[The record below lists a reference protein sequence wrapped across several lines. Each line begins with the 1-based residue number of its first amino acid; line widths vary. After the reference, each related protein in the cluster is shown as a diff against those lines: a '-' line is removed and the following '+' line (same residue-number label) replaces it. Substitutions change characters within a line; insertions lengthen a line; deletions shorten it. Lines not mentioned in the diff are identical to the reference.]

1 MEYNSKIYLSPKYQK
16 SDYSELNL
24 SITSPEEDWKKAIE
38 IFTDRM
44 DGRFLNQIRALL
56 SDVSANG
63 FAIMALDC
71 LLIETFLQ
79 FEIGKSQT
87 PQFNSE
93 QYSAFLMRAFP
104 SAFKNINAA
113 KRFYID
119 IRCGILHSAQTN
131 GHSRLTSDESY
142 IIYYDGDLLSVS
154 VTKFSLLLVSYFE
167 AYKSKLMDS
176 NETNLR
182 NNFLKKMASV
192 CR

>member
-119 IRCGILHSAQTN
+119 IRCGILHSAQTK